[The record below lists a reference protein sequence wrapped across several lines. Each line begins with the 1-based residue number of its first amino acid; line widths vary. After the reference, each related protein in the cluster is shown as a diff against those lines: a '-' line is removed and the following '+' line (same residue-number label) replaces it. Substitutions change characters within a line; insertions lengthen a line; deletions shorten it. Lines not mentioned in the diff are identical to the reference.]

1 MKKSTIYKIFAL
13 FIATAFIYV
22 ACTKETANVRL
33 NPKLSTSQ
41 VLDLRSDS
49 ATVVGFVVS
58 SGDGFTERGVCYN
71 TSTAPTTA
79 NSKVVYD
86 GNAKTATFNVVLSG
100 LAYSTTYYARA
111 YAIGASGTI
120 YGEEVT
126 FTTLPVV
133 PTLSTTPPSGITGT
147 TATTGGHITNAGGA
161 AVTERG
167 VVYAKTHNPTTSGSK
182 VTSGSDTGLFVSNLS
197 GLDGLTKY
205 YVRAYAVNS
214 AGTAY
219 GNEDSL
225 TTLVSIQ
232 LWNVPGDYV
241 TASYPGTTLGNWAP
255 DQSPQ
260 VKSSKAAP
268 NNIEGYVY
276 MANGSNQWK
285 FATKPNWDGP
295 NYGDGGGGTLDGGGS
310 AANFT
315 SPAGYYKI
323 NVNTSALPYT
333 YTAVATVWGVI
344 GDASPLGWG
353 DETVLAYSP
362 SLRTWN
368 GAVHLL
374 GPGKYIKFRANHD
387 WGYNY
392 GAPAGNDTLVAG
404 GDNIAVSLEDDYAI
418 TLDLSHPNAYT
429 FSANR
434 WGVIGSATAD
444 GWNSDQN
451 MTWDAG
457 NGVFTVTLNLTG
469 GNEIKFRAN
478 DDWAV
483 NLGGP
488 LGALTQGG
496 ANIPISTT
504 GNYTIT
510 LNPWTNVATVT
521 MN

>member
-1 MKKSTIYKIFAL
+1 MKKSTIYKIFAF
-13 FIATAFIYV
+13 FIAATFIYA
-22 ACTKETANVRL
+22 ACTKETANVKL

-41 VLDLRSDS
+41 VLDVKSDS
-49 ATVVGFVVS
+49 ATVVGFVVA

-71 TSTAPTTA
+71 TSPAPTTS
-79 NSKVVYD
+79 NSKITYD
-86 GNAKTATFNVVLSG
+86 GNAKTATFNVVISG
-100 LAYSTTYYARA
+100 LAYATTYYARA

-126 FTTLPVV
+126 FTTLPVI
-133 PTLSTTPPSGITGT
+133 PTLTTTTPTNITGT
-147 TATTGGHITNAGGA
+147 TATTGGHITISGGA
-161 AVTERG
+161 VVTERG
-167 VVYAKTHNPTTSGSK
+167 VVYSKTHNPTTASSK
-182 VTSGSDTGLFVSNLS
+182 VTSGSDTGLFVSNLT

-205 YVRAYAVNS
+205 YVRAYAINS

-260 VKSSKAAP
+260 VKSSKASP

-276 MANGSNQWK
+276 MANASNQWK
-285 FATKPNWDGP
+285 FATQPNWNGP
-295 NYGDGGGGTLDGGGS
+295 NYGDGGGGTLDANGG
-310 AANFT
+310 NFT
-315 SPAGYYKI
+315 SPAGYYKL

-344 GDASPLGWG
+344 GDASPDGWT
-353 DETVLAYSP
+353 DETALTYNP
-362 SLRTWN
+362 STRTWN
-368 GAVHLL
+368 GGVHLL
-374 GPGKYIKFRANHD
+374 GSKYIKFRANHD
-387 WGYNY
+387 WAYNY

-404 GDNIAVSLEDDYAI
+404 GDNIAIASEADYAV

-429 FSANR
+429 FSANF
-434 WGVIGSATAD
+434 WGIIGDATAG
-444 GWNSDQN
+444 GWSSDQM
-451 MTWDAG
+451 MTWDDV
-457 NGVFTVTLNLTG
+457 NNVFTVTADLTG
-469 GNEIKFRAN
+469 GKSFKFRAN
-478 DDWAV
+478 AAWTI
-483 NLGGP
+483 NLGGS

-496 ANIPISTT
+496 DNIPITTT

-510 LNPWTNVATVT
+510 LNPWTLVGTVT